1 MSKRDLILSTAL
13 ELFNRQ
19 GTADVSTNHIAE
31 ACSISPGNLYYHFR
45 NKAAIIQALFEQ
57 LYNAWDTELSL
68 PTARPAQ
75 LSDLTTL
82 VETNYQIIWRYRFAY
97 RELVALLH
105 HDSSLHASFLAT
117 RQRGFAGFRS
127 IVEQFISAGIMQPLT
142 ANTLDQLI
150 QVCWLIS
157 EFWLNNLEIN
167 QRPIEPSSINTGV
180 NLMLHVLQPYIIQ
193 GSNQ

>member
-31 ACSISPGNLYYHFR
+31 ACGISPGNLYYHFR

-68 PTARPAQ
+68 PTERPAQ

-105 HDSSLHASFLAT
+105 HDSALHVSFLAT

-127 IVEQFISAGIMQPLT
+127 IVEQFIAAGIMQPVDG
-142 ANTLDQLI
+142 NTLDQLI

-180 NLMLHVLQPYIIQ
+180 SLMLHVLQPYIIQ